1 MPEFE
6 RKPGGGS
13 LVQDPHSMRGPGTL
27 DPGKRTLTEQVSF
40 GAPAVPKAAVQAKA
54 AGTTTDSPD
63 ATSSLEPAA
72 TAAGSPESTADSA
85 TSPTAAARHVGTEAP
100 GVAGPASNGP
110 SPSPKADVTKDGPLM
125 PAGHEGHKVKIEIG
139 HGSVTGAITLSI
151 DIGKTGVPLPD
162 HLKVLKN
169 TLSVKLNGFI
179 SKLETVMLN
188 GNLDAEVLD
197 GVKVAVDVSVLKLS
211 SDKVKPD
218 DSVAA
223 LDLLTVALKLQ
234 GDVGHWV
241 DVGPNV
247 KVTLEGQVQMALGG
261 KLAAQ
266 FAKYTAAQL
275 DRMMLA
281 KETEVV
287 GEAIAGHVQEIER
300 IESQLTKLRVNPSAA
315 RREIQAL
322 EQELFRHRIQVSTG
336 NQQLKGLARRLGE
349 AKGRVR
355 AALGRIEGKFAKK
368 IAWAMEKKA
377 VKQVAKCLAKLM
389 PILNVVSTV
398 ADVIEVIKL
407 VRDLIKH
414 HGKMEIGGGDDSS
427 SDSAASG
434 GEEASADA
442 KSGDPAASGG
452 AEGSAD
458 AKGSDLGAHEGE
470 NGGQAP
476 GAARAS
482 TGASP
487 SNTSA
492 SWPDEGSSDTGVAST
507 TGAASKADP
516 RSLEAAQRG
525 LSPNAQIVIAAVTH
539 KDGGH
544 GPVLDADQLRM
555 AGLLVSPDLGP
566 DQVREV
572 ISTLRSTSSVA
583 RTAEE
588 AIIAIDQ
595 AVRAVR
601 NKSRTVTV
609 DGVARPDLA
618 QSSDS
623 DGLASAGEGP
633 VTSPSQVDANRD
645 EAFIIVHEAPPAVIG
660 RWFRADERDLVLT
673 DEGARWQ
680 STHLHRVV
688 GGERLMRV
696 VPAISSRGENC
707 WDLQLRFELQPTGQ
721 GIRAV
726 THRFLVERGEASS
739 LGAQV
744 GELAFEPYIMVL
756 SGP

>member
-1 MPEFE
+1 
-6 RKPGGGS
+6 
-13 LVQDPHSMRGPGTL
+13 
-27 DPGKRTLTEQVSF
+27 
-40 GAPAVPKAAVQAKA
+40 
-54 AGTTTDSPD
+54 
-63 ATSSLEPAA
+63 
-72 TAAGSPESTADSA
+72 
-85 TSPTAAARHVGTEAP
+85 
-100 GVAGPASNGP
+100 
-110 SPSPKADVTKDGPLM
+110 
-125 PAGHEGHKVKIEIG
+125 VKIEIG

-151 DIGKTGVPLPD
+151 DIGKTGVPLPE
-162 HLKVLKN
+162 HLKALKN

-179 SKLETVMLN
+179 AKLETVVLN

-197 GVKVAVDVSVLKLS
+197 GVKVAVDVSALKVS
-211 SDKVKPD
+211 SDKLKPD
-218 DSVAA
+218 DSAAA
-223 LDLLTVALKLQ
+223 LELLTVALKLQ

-300 IESQLTKLRVNPSAA
+300 IESELTKLKVNPSSA

-389 PILNVVSTV
+389 PILNIASTV
-398 ADVIEVIKL
+398 VDVIEVIKL

-427 SDSAASG
+427 NDGAA
-434 GEEASADA
+434 
-442 KSGDPAASGG
+442 G

-458 AKGSDLGAHEGE
+458 AKSSDAPVDGAEGSADAKSNAPDGHGGDD
-470 NGGQAP
+470 GGQGV

-482 TGASP
+482 TGAS
-487 SNTSA
+487 SSSTSA
-492 SWPDEGSSDTGVAST
+492 SKAADGPSDTGVGST

-525 LSPNAQIVIAAVTH
+525 LTPNAQLVIAAVMH
-539 KDGGH
+539 KDGRH

-555 AGLLVSPDLGP
+555 AGLLVSTDLGP

-572 ISTLRSTSSVA
+572 ISTLRSSSSAA

-601 NKSRTVTV
+601 NKNRTVTV

-618 QSSDS
+618 QSTD
-623 DGLASAGEGP
+623 DGGPASTAEGP
-633 VTSPSQVDANRD
+633 VTSPSQLDARQD
-645 EAFIIVHEAPPAVIG
+645 ETSTIVHAAPPAVIG
-660 RWFRADERDLVLT
+660 RWFRADERDLVLNE
-673 DEGARWQ
+673 EGAKWQ
-680 STHLHRVV
+680 MAHVQQVIDT
-688 GGERLMRV
+688 GERLLKM
-696 VPAISSRGENC
+696 VPVISSRGEGR
-707 WDLQLRFELQPTGQ
+707 WDLELRFELRRAGQ
-721 GIRAV
+721 SATSI
-726 THRFLVERGEASS
+726 THSFMVERGAASS

-744 GELAFEPYIMVL
+744 GDLAFEPKVML
-756 SGP
+756 TSGS

>member
-1 MPEFE
+1 MPEFL
-6 RKPGGGS
+6 RKPGAGS
-13 LVQDPHSMRGPGTL
+13 LVEDSRRMRVPGTL
-27 DPGKRTLTEQVSF
+27 DPGKRTLTEQVSV
-40 GAPAVPKAAVQAKA
+40 GAPATPNPAVQAKTAGPDA
-54 AGTTTDSPD
+54 ASSPALDPTGASSPD
-63 ATSSLEPAA
+63 SV
-72 TAAGSPESTADSA
+72 GKSA
-85 TSPTAAARHVGTEAP
+85 TAAARQVGTEAP
-100 GVAGPASNGP
+100 AVAGPVSDGQSHAPEADATNEGP
-110 SPSPKADVTKDGPLM
+110 ILAG
-125 PAGHEGHKVKIEIG
+125 GHEGHKMKVEIG

-151 DIGKTGVPLPD
+151 DIGKTGVPLPE
-162 HLKVLKN
+162 HLKALKN
-169 TLSVKLNGFI
+169 TLSVKLNGFVA
-179 SKLETVMLN
+179 KLETVVLN
-188 GNLDAEVLD
+188 GSLDAEVLD
-197 GVKVAVDVSVLKLS
+197 GVKVAVEVSALKLS
-211 SDKVKPD
+211 SDKLKPD

-355 AALGRIEGKFAKK
+355 AALGHIEGKFAKK

-389 PILNVVSTV
+389 PILNIASTIV
-398 ADVIEVIKL
+398 DVIEVIKL

-414 HGKMEIGGGDDSS
+414 HGEMEIGGGDDSS
-427 SDSAASG
+427 
-434 GEEASADA
+434 ADGSTA
-442 KSGDPAASGG
+442 GST
-452 AEGSAD
+452 EGSAD
-458 AKGSDLGAHEGE
+458 ANSGDPGGHGGEVPLGDERA
-470 NGGQAP
+470 GQ
-476 GAARAS
+476 GAS
-482 TGASP
+482 TGASNSSTSP
-487 SNTSA
+487 SRREDA
-492 SWPDEGSSDTGVAST
+492 SRD
-507 TGAASKADP
+507 TGAASSAGATSKADP

-525 LSPNAQIVIAAVTH
+525 LSANAQAVIAAVMH
-539 KDGGH
+539 KGDGH
-544 GPVLDADQLRM
+544 GAVLDADQLRM
-555 AGLLVSPDLGP
+555 AGLLVPPDLGP

-572 ISTLRSTSSVA
+572 VSALRSSSSVA
-583 RTAEE
+583 RTGEE

-601 NKSRTVTV
+601 NKHRTVTV

-618 QSSDS
+618 HSSH
-623 DGLASAGEGP
+623 GEEPASTAEGP
-633 VTSPSQVDANRD
+633 VTSPSQVDAKRD
-645 EAFIIVHEAPPAVIG
+645 ETFTIVHEAPPAVIG
-660 RWFRADERDLVLT
+660 RWFRADERDLILSE
-673 DEGARWQ
+673 EGTRWQ
-680 STHLHRVV
+680 SAHVHQVI
-688 GGERLMRV
+688 GGERLVRV
-696 VPAISSRGENC
+696 VPVISSRGENR
-707 WDLQLRFELQPTGQ
+707 WDLQLRFELQATGQ

-726 THRFLVERGEASS
+726 THRFMVARGEATS

-744 GELAFEPYIMVL
+744 GELAFDPYVILL

>member
-1 MPEFE
+1 MP
-6 RKPGGGS
+6 G
-13 LVQDPHSMRGPGTL
+13 
-27 DPGKRTLTEQVSF
+27 
-40 GAPAVPKAAVQAKA
+40 
-54 AGTTTDSPD
+54 
-63 ATSSLEPAA
+63 
-72 TAAGSPESTADSA
+72 
-85 TSPTAAARHVGTEAP
+85 
-100 GVAGPASNGP
+100 
-110 SPSPKADVTKDGPLM
+110 
-125 PAGHEGHKVKIEIG
+125 GHEGHKVKIEIG

-151 DIGKTGVPLPD
+151 DIGKTGVPLPE
-162 HLKVLKN
+162 HLKALKN

-179 SKLETVMLN
+179 AKLETVVLN

-197 GVKVAVDVSVLKLS
+197 GVKVAVDVSALKVS
-211 SDKVKPD
+211 SDKLKPD
-218 DSVAA
+218 DSAAA
-223 LDLLTVALKLQ
+223 LELLTVALKLQ

-266 FAKYTAAQL
+266 FARYTAAQL

-300 IESQLTKLRVNPSAA
+300 IESELTKLKVNPSSA

-389 PILNVVSTV
+389 PILNIASTV
-398 ADVIEVIKL
+398 VDVIEVVKL

-414 HGKMEIGGGDDSS
+414 HGKMEIGGGDDSP
-427 SDSAASG
+427 SDSAT
-434 GEEASADA
+434 
-442 KSGDPAASGG
+442 GDG

-458 AKGSDLGAHEGE
+458 AKSSDPAAGDGAEGSAGVNSSAPDAHGRKNGE
-470 NGGQAP
+470 QAP
-476 GAARAS
+476 GAAGTS
-482 TGASP
+482 TSASP
-487 SNTSA
+487 SSTS
-492 SWPDEGSSDTGVAST
+492 SSKPDDGPSDTAVAST
-507 TGAASKADP
+507 TGAASKVDP
-516 RSLEAAQRG
+516 RSLQAAQRG
-525 LSPNAQIVIAAVTH
+525 LSPNAQVVIAAVTH
-539 KDGGH
+539 RAGGH

-555 AGLLVSPDLGP
+555 AGLLVSADLGP

-572 ISTLRSTSSVA
+572 ISMLRSSSSVA

-601 NKSRTVTV
+601 NKNRTVTV

-618 QSSDS
+618 QSSD
-623 DGLASAGEGP
+623 GEGAASTAEGP
-633 VTSPSQVDANRD
+633 VTSPSQVDAKQD
-645 EAFIIVHEAPPAVIG
+645 ETFTIVHEAPPGVIG
-660 RWFRADERDLVLT
+660 RWFRAKERDLVLSE
-673 DEGARWQ
+673 EGARWQ
-680 STHLHRVV
+680 STHLHQVV
-688 GGERLMRV
+688 GDEHLMKIQPV
-696 VPAISSRGENC
+696 ISSRGENR
-707 WDLQLRFELQPTGQ
+707 WDLQLRFELRSTGQ
-721 GIRAV
+721 GVRAV

-744 GELAFEPYIMVL
+744 GELAFEPYVMAL
-756 SGP
+756 AGP